1 MQSYGIGVKTS
12 SSYNSQSQGLI
23 ERMVSIFREQLKKR
37 KQTGLSQLQIDK
49 LVFEL
54 NARESDNGSA
64 VGRFPRRGLRRRL
77 PNSWDRNVDAKD
89 VIKQGREEWER
100 RVRKKSVLM
109 KLN

>member
-1 MQSYGIGVKTS
+1 MGVGVKTS

-23 ERMVSIFREQLKKR
+23 EIMVSIFKEQLKKG
-37 KQTGLSQLQIDK
+37 KQTGLSQLPIDK

-77 PNSWDRNVDAKD
+77 PNSWDRNVDARD
-89 VIKQGREEWER
+89 LIKQRREAREK
-100 RVRKKSVLM
+100 RVRKKNVLL
-109 KLN
+109 KLD